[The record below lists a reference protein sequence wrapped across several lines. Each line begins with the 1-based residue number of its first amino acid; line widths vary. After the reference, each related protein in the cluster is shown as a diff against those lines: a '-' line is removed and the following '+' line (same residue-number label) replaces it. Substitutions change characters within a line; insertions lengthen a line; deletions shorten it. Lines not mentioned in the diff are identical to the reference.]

1 MPDHR
6 HIRFSN
12 IDGLDLH
19 DLPVACEVWLE
30 ELGRQPWVS
39 REALK
44 LCNHFKRY
52 MERPDPRML
61 LLSRIESECH
71 IDKELVIETVR
82 QMYIYGAVSGYAVEN
97 NVLRVS
103 LNLTVLQRLRVLETG
118 RRLIELTA
126 FENRA
131 RLYRALTPDSDWVP
145 DKTTEDE
152 DSLALQNA

>member
-1 MPDHR
+1 MAEDR
-6 HIRFSN
+6 HIRFAN

-19 DLPVACEVWLE
+19 DLPVAGEIWLD

-39 REALK
+39 RETLK
-44 LCNHFKRY
+44 LANHFKRY
-52 MERPDPRML
+52 MDRPDPRML
-61 LLSRIESECH
+61 ILSRIESECH
-71 IDKELVIETVR
+71 IDKELIVETVR

-103 LNLTVLQRLRVLETG
+103 LNLTVLQRLRALETG

-131 RLYRALTPDSDWVP
+131 RIFRSLKPENGWVP
-145 DKTTEDE
+145 EKTGQEE
-152 DSLALQNA
+152 ESLALQEA